1 MATGKTSQGIPTPV
15 LLNPLLHPQ
24 VSFTAIYPNDDAVPL
39 SASSRAEAVEAFRTV
54 IAQAAGLED
63 ASWVKAAAAGNASMV
78 AITATVR
85 VNDVPQQFHEARL
98 IIVEGTVSKFH
109 LCYFR

>member
-63 ASWVKAAAAGNASMV
+63 ASWVKAAAAGDASMV
-78 AITATVR
+78 AVTATVR
-85 VNDVPQQFHEARL
+85 VNDVPQFHEARL
-98 IIVEGTVSKFH
+98 IIVEGTVSTFD
-109 LCYFR
+109 LCHCR